1 LNSFAAR
8 YIWVFVYWFIRGELL
23 VALKDLIASKATL
36 AEEAIEML
44 VSEYVRYDVDQK
56 EITLTP
62 AGTALPAKAKILI
75 YLVAL
80 QGWSFLVQEAVSTDA
95 SPGDVSHHLG
105 IAGGTVRPMLTD
117 LRDRHLLV
125 VKQGRYSVRA
135 SSLSAVKV
143 ELARAGTTGRS
154 STSGRPKNHKK
165 AKEANG
171 SPTAKRR
178 GASSHKSGTLTNKFD
193 GWIDD
198 GFFNQPRTLAEV
210 QKKFRQAGII
220 VPRTSIPAYLLKA
233 VRSNRLS
240 REEAEVAG
248 KNVWVYQRVK

>member
-1 LNSFAAR
+1 
-8 YIWVFVYWFIRGELL
+8 VYWFITGELL
-23 VALKDLIASKATL
+23 VALRDLIASKATL

-44 VSEYVRYDVDQK
+44 VSEYVRYDVEEK

-62 AGTALPAKAKILI
+62 AGAALPAKAKILI

-80 QGWSFLVQEAVSTDA
+80 QGWPLLVQEAVSTDA
-95 SPGDVSHHLG
+95 SPGDVSRHLG
-105 IAGGTVRPMLTD
+105 LAGGTVRPMLKD

-135 SSLSAVKV
+135 SSLSAVKA

-154 STSGRPKNHKK
+154 ASTSEGPKNRKK

-171 SPTAKRR
+171 TSTTKGR
-178 GASSHKSGTLTNKFD
+178 GPSSHKSGTLTNKFD
-193 GWIDD
+193 GWIAD

-210 QKKFRQAGII
+210 QKKFHQAGII
-220 VPRTSIPAYLLKA
+220 VPRTSIPNYLLKA